1 MNYPGH
7 SVKQQAFDITA
18 VKAIQH
24 QLNKK
29 GCGPVYIDGDFDHNT
44 HYAVM
49 LFQTRFTDC
58 FGNPLKI
65 DGIVGP
71 VTWSALFGARKIN
84 AITRTP
90 NALLAAVLDVARSQV
105 GINEFPSGGNDGP
118 RVTKYHDTAGIQH
131 GQCWAMAF
139 VYWCFNQA
147 CIHLEVANP
156 LYKTGDVFET
166 MVKSKCKIL
175 TPEDAKIDA
184 GRVLPGH
191 IFIIST
197 GGGHSHTGLIEKVEN
212 EMLTTI
218 EGNIS
223 HQNTRDAI
231 GVFRRT
237 GRMIETINTGFIEFE

>member
-7 SVKQQAFDITA
+7 YVKQQAFDITA

-29 GCGPVYIDGDFDHNT
+29 GCGPIDIDGNFDQHT

-58 FGNPLKI
+58 FGNPLKV

-71 VTWSALFGARKIN
+71 VTWSALFSDRN
-84 AITRTP
+84 VETITRTP
-90 NALLAAVLDVARSQV
+90 NILLAAVLDVARSQV
-105 GINEFPSGGNDGP
+105 GINEFPSGGNDSL
-118 RVTKYHDTAGIQH
+118 RLTKYHDTAGIQH
-131 GQCWAMAF
+131 WECWAMAF

-166 MVKSKCKIL
+166 VVKSKCKII

-184 GRVLPGH
+184 RRVLPGH

-218 EGNIS
+218 EGNTG
-223 HQNTRDAI
+223 HQNTSDAI

-237 GRMIETINTGFIEFE
+237 DRTINTINTGFIEFE